1 MPKCLAENST
11 WVCSGSNVQVAID
24 RLLPCSV
31 GTGNLPPRAYF
42 LQVPAVIRERRYT
55 GGVTPRLEE
64 HAREC
69 DDRLTQAF
77 TLLGKRWSGVILGL
91 LLQGPARFA
100 VLARTI
106 PGISERMLSDRL
118 NELAQ
123 AGLIDRT
130 VLDGPPLGVVY
141 ELTESGHAIG
151 PSLLRLGEWA
161 ERYMAPAARPRRRQA
176 ARVGAETTQKR
187 R

>member
-1 MPKCLAENST
+1 VNPKL
-11 WVCSGSNVQVAID
+11 SG
-24 RLLPCSV
+24 
-31 GTGNLPPRAYF
+31 
-42 LQVPAVIRERRYT
+42 
-55 GGVTPRLEE
+55 

-69 DDRLTQAF
+69 DQRLTQAF

-118 NELAQ
+118 NELAK

-130 VLDGPPLGVVY
+130 VLDGPPLGVLY
-141 ELTESGHAIG
+141 QLTESGRAIG
-151 PSLLRLGEWA
+151 PGLLRLGDWA
-161 ERYMAPAARPRRRQA
+161 ERYMAPAASRDRRRRSPA
-176 ARVGAETTQKR
+176 GARRRTKR
-187 R
+187 A

>member
-1 MPKCLAENST
+1 M
-11 WVCSGSNVQVAID
+11 
-24 RLLPCSV
+24 
-31 GTGNLPPRAYF
+31 
-42 LQVPAVIRERRYT
+42 QVPAVISGRRYT
-55 GGVTPRLEE
+55 GGVTRRLEE

-69 DDRLTQAF
+69 DERLTQAF

-118 NELAQ
+118 NELAR
-123 AGLIDRT
+123 AGLVDRT

-141 ELTESGHAIG
+141 RLTESGRAIG
-151 PSLLRLGEWA
+151 PGLLRLGEWA
-161 ERYMAPAARPRRRQA
+161 ERYMAPTSKPHRRRPSGVASPKRPRKALMSRPK
-176 ARVGAETTQKR
+176 G
-187 R
+187 

>member
-1 MPKCLAENST
+1 MN
-11 WVCSGSNVQVAID
+11 
-24 RLLPCSV
+24 R
-31 GTGNLPPRAYF
+31 NL
-42 LQVPAVIRERRYT
+42 T
-55 GGVTPRLEE
+55 E
-64 HAREC
+64 HTHEC
-69 DDRLTQAF
+69 DDRLTRVFA
-77 TLLGKRWSGVILGL
+77 LLGKRWSGVILGL

-118 NELAQ
+118 NELAR
-123 AGLIDRT
+123 AGLINRN

-141 ELTESGHAIG
+141 ELTESGRAIG
-151 PSLLRLGEWA
+151 PGLLRLGEWA

>member
-11 WVCSGSNVQVAID
+11 CVCSGSNVQVAID

-31 GTGNLPPRAYF
+31 GSGKLPPRAYF
-42 LQVPAVIRERRYT
+42 LQVRAVSRERRYT
-55 GGVTPRLEE
+55 GGVTRRLEE

-69 DDRLTQAF
+69 DERLTQAF

-91 LLQGPARFA
+91 LLQGPTRFA

-118 NELAQ
+118 NELAR
-123 AGLIDRT
+123 AGLVDRT

-141 ELTESGHAIG
+141 RLTESGRADRK
-151 PSLLRLGEWA
+151 S
-161 ERYMAPAARPRRRQA
+161 
-176 ARVGAETTQKR
+176 VV
-187 R
+187 

>member
-1 MPKCLAENST
+1 MN
-11 WVCSGSNVQVAID
+11 
-24 RLLPCSV
+24 R
-31 GTGNLPPRAYF
+31 NL
-42 LQVPAVIRERRYT
+42 T
-55 GGVTPRLEE
+55 E
-64 HAREC
+64 HAHEC
-69 DDRLTQAF
+69 DDRLTRVFA
-77 TLLGKRWSGVILGL
+77 LLGKRWSGVILGL

-141 ELTESGHAIG
+141 GLTESGRAIG
-151 PSLLRLGEWA
+151 PGLLRLGQWA

-176 ARVGAETTQKR
+176 ARVGSQTTQKR